1 MPGIRSR
8 SLLLAAL
15 ATATLATATTVSADP
30 ARLLGSTHLSRAEND
45 KDVLRFGKCR
55 RGINAVQLRVHR
67 GQVEVEKLWVEFAK
81 GGRESLDVRER
92 IGQGKE
98 SRWIDVRGGERCIKA
113 IGLIGDTELS
123 RDKARV
129 DIWGR

>member
-15 ATATLATATTVSADP
+15 ATATLATANTVSADP

-81 GGRESLDVRER
+81 GGRESLEVRER

-123 RDKARV
+123 RDQARV

>member
-1 MPGIRSR
+1 MSFFRPHF
-8 SLLLAAL
+8 LLLAAIS
-15 ATATLATATTVSADP
+15 TVAFSVANGAVADP

-45 KDVLRFGKCR
+45 RDVLRFGKCR

-67 GQVEVEKLWVEFAK
+67 GQVEVEKLWVDFAK
-81 GGRESLDVRER
+81 GGRETLEVRER

-98 SRWIDVRGGERCIKA
+98 SRWIDVRGGERCIKS
-113 IGLIGDTELS
+113 IGIVGDTELS
-123 RDKARV
+123 RDQARV

>member
-1 MPGIRSR
+1 M
-8 SLLLAAL
+8 SLSYTRFLPL
-15 ATATLATATTVSADP
+15 ATIAAIAFVVANGVAADP

-45 KDVLRFGKCR
+45 RDMLRFGKCR

-67 GQVEVEKLWVEFAK
+67 GQVEVEKLWVDFAK
-81 GGRESLDVRER
+81 GGRETLEVRER

-98 SRWIDVRGGERCIKA
+98 SRWIDVRGGERCIKS
-113 IGLIGDTELS
+113 IGIVGDTELS
-123 RDKARV
+123 RDQARV